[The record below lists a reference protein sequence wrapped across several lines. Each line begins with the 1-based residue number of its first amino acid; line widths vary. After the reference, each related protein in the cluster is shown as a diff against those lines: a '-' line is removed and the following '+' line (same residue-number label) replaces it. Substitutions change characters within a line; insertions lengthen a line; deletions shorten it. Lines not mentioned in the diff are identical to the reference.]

1 MASELKPVIVER
13 TLRSEG
19 GAARPV
25 QLRLGMPRPS
35 PKGDWECPYQIVGL
49 GKSRSQVAYGLDG
62 MQALL
67 MAVEALR
74 VTIEESG
81 ERLAWEGGE
90 NGDHGLPRV
99 VPAFFGLAF
108 AQRMSK
114 LIDQEVERFSRRQA
128 GKKRKS
134 GGVRRRGGLANS
146 IREKRGG

>member
-49 GKSRSQVAYGLDG
+49 GKSRPQVACGLDG

-74 VTIEESG
+74 VTMEESG
-81 ERLAWEGGE
+81 KRLAWEGGE

-99 VPAFFGLAF
+99 VPAFFGVPF
-108 AQRMSK
+108 AQRVSR

-128 GKKRKS
+128 RKRKT
-134 GGVRRRGGLANS
+134 GDGVRRQGGRTKS
-146 IREKRGG
+146 VREKRRD